1 MKIVQINTFSNKS
14 TGTLMMNIHKKLL
27 EEGYDSYVVWGR
39 GRKSQNDHEIYLN
52 DKMGIY
58 YHGLYTRLTDKTG
71 FASKN
76 ATKRLIKKLDEIK
89 PDVVHLHNLHGY
101 YINIELLFN
110 YLKKSKTRVIWTLHD
125 CWAFTGHCPHF
136 ELINCDKWMTGCY
149 SCPQKEVYPK
159 SIKDNSKW
167 NYQKK
172 KELFDGLNLTIITPC
187 EWLANLV
194 KKSFLKNYKVKVIY
208 NGIDTNIFKPTSSDF
223 RKRYN
228 LENKKIILGVTS
240 DWTKEKGLYDFFELS
255 KTLDG
260 DKQQIVL
267 VGLNDAQMKELPQN
281 IIGIKRTENQRQLAE
296 IYSVSDV
303 YFNPTYADNFP
314 TTNLEALACGT
325 PVITYDTGG
334 SPECIN
340 NGNGETITKKME
352 MHDLKRKIEKIIS
365 YKRDESL
372 LNNQFVQKN
381 MISNYIKEYKMEGT
395 K

>member
-39 GRKSQNDHEIYLN
+39 GRKSQNNREIYLN

-71 FASKN
+71 FASKK

-136 ELINCDKWMTGCY
+136 ELINCDKWITGCY
-149 SCPQKEVYPK
+149 SCPQKKVYPK
-159 SIKDNSKW
+159 SIKDNSQW

-208 NGIDTNIFKPTSSDF
+208 NGIDTNIFKPTSNDF
-223 RKRYN
+223 KKRYN

-255 KTLDG
+255 KILDD

-267 VGLNDAQMKELPQN
+267 VGLSDAQMKGLPQN

-296 IYSVSDV
+296 IYSASDV

-334 SPECIN
+334 SPECISN
-340 NGNGETITKKME
+340 ENGETITKKME
-352 MHDLKRKIEKIIS
+352 MHDLKRKIEKIIL
-365 YKRDESL
+365 YKRNESL
-372 LNNQFVQKN
+372 LNNQFMQKN
-381 MISNYIKEYKMEGT
+381 MISNYIKEYKMEET

>member
-76 ATKRLIKKLDEIK
+76 ATKRLIKKLNEIK

-240 DWTKEKGLYDFFELS
+240 DWTKEKGLYDFFKLS

-325 PVITYDTGG
+325 PVITYNTGG

-340 NGNGETITKKME
+340 GTNGLVIDKNRINEVLNYSKQEDFSVEDYDIKKMCNNYLE
-352 MHDLKRKIEKIIS
+352 L
-365 YKRDESL
+365 YKSKDGE
-372 LNNQFVQKN
+372 
-381 MISNYIKEYKMEGT
+381 
-395 K
+395 